1 MDNIWIEKQKYDDLL
16 LMEQFIEDNG
26 LTLQFEMFID
36 VLIQMGKHPN
46 IKPQQQIID
55 LDENGNETID

>member
-1 MDNIWIEKQKYDDLL
+1 MAKIWVDKNKYEDLL

-26 LTLQFEMFID
+26 YTLQYELFID
-36 VLIQMGKHPN
+36 VLIQMGRHPF

-55 LDENGNETID
+55 LDEQGNEIID